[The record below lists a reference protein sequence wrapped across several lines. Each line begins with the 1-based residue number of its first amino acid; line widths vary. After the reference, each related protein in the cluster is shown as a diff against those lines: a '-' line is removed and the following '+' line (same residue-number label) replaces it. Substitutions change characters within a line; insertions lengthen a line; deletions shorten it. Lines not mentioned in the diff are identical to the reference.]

1 MGGGIHGGFGATKGA
16 RDVAKGKQRF
26 NSEEAGLI
34 KELERNHKKFQP
46 VRLTGSWPPR
56 QMPMQN
62 LWSIAESMGQ
72 S

>member
-1 MGGGIHGGFGATKGA
+1 MEKSVTGA
-16 RDVAKGKQRF
+16 D
-26 NSEEAGLI
+26 
-34 KELERNHKKFQP
+34 RNQCNEKKKFQP